1 MKSSAW
7 NRLPDPPAVPARA
20 AASAVESL
28 LALCAALGVACCALG
43 LLVGT
48 HGAASVGAAGA
59 LGSLVVAS
67 AYTRTDGDGRR
78 R

>member
-1 MKSSAW
+1 MRNW
-7 NRLPDPPAVPARA
+7 LPDPPAVPVRA
-20 AASAVESL
+20 AALGVESL
-28 LALCAALGVACCALG
+28 LALCAALGVECCALG

-48 HGAASVGAAGA
+48 HGAASVGVVVGAAGA
-59 LGSLVVAS
+59 LGGLVVAS